1 MKVRSLLALLIAIAI
16 VSCDDTTEGM
26 GIDILPDNDQIHP
39 ARIEFPVHTQSIE
52 SGPIYSKTDRAY
64 IGKYTDKKF
73 GELKASFLTEFNCI
87 ENLKFPDVYNAETGK
102 GTMAGDTVHQTEI
115 VFYYQDFFGDSI
127 APNRIS
133 LYKVNK
139 KIEKNFYTDVD
150 PTLFYSKDDFLASAT
165 YNISDPISEV
175 SKDKGKAIKFILDKK
190 IGQKILE
197 LNRTHPEY
205 FKDSKSFIENVFKGI
220 YAETDLGSGHIL
232 YLDAMELNV
241 VYKAHLKDSL
251 GNILKQKDGQ
261 DSLQYYAEKF
271 AATKE
276 VIQANSLTHSEE
288 IQKIINE
295 KEHTYLKSPAGIFT
309 EVTLP
314 FDEINKTLSNETDT
328 VNAISF
334 GVKAYNKIV
343 DSKGYEMGTPDYI
356 LMVRKKD
363 EKDFFYENKVA
374 DDITSFVAKNSQFG
388 INKFY
393 FANISRLYKSVMQ
406 EKEDAEKLAKK
417 ENKPW
422 SEKKWR
428 EENPDWNKVILIPIQ
443 AEYSKDSRGNQVLVS
458 VKHDMRP
465 LYIKLEGGDPQ
476 QGGTEL
482 KVDVLYSRFK

>member
-197 LNRTHPEY
+197 LNRTHP
-205 FKDSKSFIENVFKGI
+205 
-220 YAETDLGSGHIL
+220 
-232 YLDAMELNV
+232 
-241 VYKAHLKDSL
+241 
-251 GNILKQKDGQ
+251 
-261 DSLQYYAEKF
+261 
-271 AATKE
+271 
-276 VIQANSLTHSEE
+276 
-288 IQKIINE
+288 
-295 KEHTYLKSPAGIFT
+295 
-309 EVTLP
+309 
-314 FDEINKTLSNETDT
+314 
-328 VNAISF
+328 
-334 GVKAYNKIV
+334 
-343 DSKGYEMGTPDYI
+343 
-356 LMVRKKD
+356 
-363 EKDFFYENKVA
+363 
-374 DDITSFVAKNSQFG
+374 
-388 INKFY
+388 
-393 FANISRLYKSVMQ
+393 
-406 EKEDAEKLAKK
+406 
-417 ENKPW
+417 
-422 SEKKWR
+422 
-428 EENPDWNKVILIPIQ
+428 
-443 AEYSKDSRGNQVLVS
+443 
-458 VKHDMRP
+458 
-465 LYIKLEGGDPQ
+465 
-476 QGGTEL
+476 
-482 KVDVLYSRFK
+482 